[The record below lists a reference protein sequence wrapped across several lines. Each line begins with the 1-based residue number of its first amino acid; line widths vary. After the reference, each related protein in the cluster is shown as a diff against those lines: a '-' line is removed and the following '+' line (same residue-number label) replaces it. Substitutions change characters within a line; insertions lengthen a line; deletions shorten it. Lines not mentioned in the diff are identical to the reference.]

1 MFPGPQKVIGD
12 LVPLNFYD
20 VSYIGADT
28 TRTTM
33 KMMGE
38 VNSVNLTT

>member
-28 TRTTM
+28 RRTTM
-33 KMMGE
+33 KMGKVE
-38 VNSVNLTT
+38 SVDLTT